1 MRKFV
6 LLAGASLALAACSAG
21 EEEAAAPAAAEAA
34 DTEEGAA
41 EGAAAELAAMP
52 TEALSGESAAMAM
65 HDRHEWFEE
74 LGDAFKVLMRASK
87 SDAPD
92 MAAVKEATAL
102 AEAKSN
108 DLPGLFAPG
117 TGPDAGKTEAK
128 ANIWESPDDFM
139 AKAKDFQVAAAAL
152 NAAAQ
157 ADDVDGFK
165 AAFGKTGGTCKACH
179 DTYREED

>member
-1 MRKFV
+1 
-6 LLAGASLALAACSAG
+6 
-21 EEEAAAPAAAEAA
+21 
-34 DTEEGAA
+34 
-41 EGAAAELAAMP
+41 
-52 TEALSGESAAMAM
+52 
-65 HDRHEWFEE
+65 RHEWFEE

-87 SDAPD
+87 SDTPD

-102 AEAKSN
+102 AQAKSN

-128 ANIWESPDDFM
+128 ANIWETPDDFM
-139 AKAKDFQVAAAAL
+139 AKAKDFQLAAAAL

-157 ADDVDGFK
+157 ADDVEGFK

-179 DTYREED
+179 ETYREED